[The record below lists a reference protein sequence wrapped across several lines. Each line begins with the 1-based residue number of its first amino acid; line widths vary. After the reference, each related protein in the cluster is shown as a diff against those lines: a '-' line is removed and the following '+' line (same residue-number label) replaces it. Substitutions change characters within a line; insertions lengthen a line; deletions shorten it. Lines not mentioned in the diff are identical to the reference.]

1 MSLVLRFFGA
11 VDVNINFRCMII
23 SVKRSTIFVGSQ
35 KKIYILV
42 LCEIFLLYPRNLPY
56 IFSPLRK
63 TCMAIGIGVSG
74 ICSSWEQGSGDV
86 TIPGSSFCLT
96 APNTG
101 PDFIFHGSTRD
112 PTWSWWGLCISDFSK
127 KDAP

>member
-1 MSLVLRFFGA
+1 MCYQIRFVGA
-11 VDVNINFRCMII
+11 VDVNINFKCMII

-35 KKIYILV
+35 KKYILV
-42 LCEIFLLYPRNLPY
+42 LCEICLLYPRHLLY
-56 IFSPLRK
+56 IFSPSRK

-74 ICSSWEQGSGDV
+74 IRSSWEQGSGDV

-112 PTWSWWGLCISDFSK
+112 PTWWSWWGLCISDFSK